1 MGTWQHTTLGNAYR
15 LGADGFPRLCFCI
28 GYGKVGS
35 GLKKQSTMSV
45 FCNLSL
51 ETAGVKR

>member
-45 FCNLSL
+45 FCNWSL